1 MLLALSS
8 SKRPFVQVGRSVLLL
23 CAVTLTLSVNS
34 ASAQPEGTESIP
46 AQQRPEP
53 AGPVQVAPDADD
65 EDIERRLKRILEAAG
80 WFEPADVR
88 VEEGIVFLTGQ
99 TSDEHARTWASDVA
113 RRTEGVVAVV
123 NRMEIVVSG
132 TSRFSP
138 AWQGL
143 RDLWQTLL
151 RDLPAYALATVL
163 LALAYGVGRSTTKIL
178 RASFLRRQRTDII
191 RDITARA
198 AGVVLFVLG
207 LYVALRVAGL
217 TRLAATVLG
226 GTGVV
231 GLILGIAFRDIAENV
246 LASILLTRQ
255 QPFRR
260 GDLVEIGGIEG
271 YVQSLTLRATVL
283 MNLEGNHVQ
292 IPNST
297 VYKSSIRNFSSNA
310 ARRVDFT
317 VGIGY
322 DDAIPHA
329 QETALGVITEHPAV
343 LKQPEPWVL
352 AEGLGSAVVQLR
364 IYAWLDGSKH
374 SWLKVRSSLIR
385 LVKRAF
391 QERGISMPDEAREV
405 VFPQGVPVRLVDANR
420 GPAAPE
426 ELAPGRPNA
435 VPENAD
441 FATGAEAG
449 LGSEASSIARLAFES
464 RTPEAGQDL
473 LAKR

>member
-1 MLLALSS
+1 MLLLVLSWS
-8 SKRPFVQVGRSVLLL
+8 MRPLQLARSFLLVL
-23 CAVTLTLSVNS
+23 ALTLPVDF
-34 ASAQPEGTESIP
+34 ASADPESADSTP
-46 AQQRPEP
+46 AAQRADPT
-53 AGPVQVAPDADD
+53 GPVQVAPRARDD
-65 EDIERRLKRILEAAG
+65 EIERRLERILDATG
-80 WFEPADVR
+80 WFEQSDVR
-88 VEEGIVFLTGQ
+88 VDEGIVFLAGQ
-99 TSDEHARTWASDVA
+99 TKDERSRTWASDLA

-123 NRMEIVVSG
+123 NRIEIEVSG

-138 AWQGL
+138 AWEGL
-143 RDLWQTLL
+143 RELWESFL
-151 RDLPAYALATVL
+151 RSLPAYSLGAVL
-163 LALAYGVGRSTTKIL
+163 LLLAYALGRSATKIL
-178 RASFLRRQRTDII
+178 RASFRRRQKQGDVI

-198 AGVVLFVLG
+198 TGVVLFVLG

-260 GDLVEIGGIEG
+260 GDLVEINGIEG

-297 VYKSSIRNFSSNA
+297 VYKSSIRNFSSNP

-329 QETALGVITEHPAV
+329 QETALRVISEHPAV
-343 LKQPEPWVL
+343 LKHPEPWVL

-364 IYAWLDGSKH
+364 VYAWLDGTKH

-385 LVKRAF
+385 LVKRSF

-405 VFPQGVPVRLVDANR
+405 VFPQGVPVRLLR
-420 GPAAPE
+420 GKSAPAAHE
-426 ELAPGRPNA
+426 ELTIGQREGKA
-435 VPENAD
+435 ENAD
-441 FATGAEAG
+441 VATGAEAG
-449 LGSEASSIARLAFES
+449 LGSEASSIERLAFES

-473 LAKR
+473 LARR